1 MAGRYNQETK
11 DEVIAFIQSYN
22 QENGRGGQSAAVK
35 KWNLNPITVKSWLE
49 KAGIQTAGRGGKK
62 KKGKPGRPAGSGAKP
77 GRKPGR
83 KAAAAATA
91 AAPAASDLAGKL
103 NRMLAI
109 QNEIAAL
116 QSEYAAIKAAL

>member
-62 KKGKPGRPAGSGAKP
+62 KGKPGRPAGSGAKP

-83 KAAAAATA
+83 KAAAAA